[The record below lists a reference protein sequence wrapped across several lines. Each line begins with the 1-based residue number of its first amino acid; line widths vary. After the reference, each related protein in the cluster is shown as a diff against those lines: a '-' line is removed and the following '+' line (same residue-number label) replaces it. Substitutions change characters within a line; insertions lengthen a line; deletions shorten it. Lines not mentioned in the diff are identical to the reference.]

1 MKNTL
6 LIIIT
11 CVIIAFALHL
21 EIRCNSIHEHIQ
33 EAMKERDA
41 AIKRAK
47 YLQDQNDNLVA
58 TNIALSTTI
67 DYLKKNCRVR

>member
-33 EAMKERDA
+33 EAIKERDA

-47 YLQDQNDNLVA
+47 YLQDQNDSLVA
-58 TNIALSTTI
+58 ANIALTATV
-67 DYLKKNCRVR
+67 DYLKSSCNVR